1 MNAPIPAGETRHPG
15 LADYG
20 LLFGLSLLW
29 GSSFYAIKVAV
40 EHGMP
45 PMTLA
50 SLRVGIGAVVLL
62 TFARLL
68 GQRPPTF
75 RGRQGKRLWLHILI
89 LGVIGNSLP
98 FFLIASGEQTTTS
111 QLAGILM
118 ATIPIM
124 VVILAHF
131 FTQDERLSLVRF
143 LGVALGFAGMVVLV
157 GVDALRGLGDQVMGQ
172 MLIIGGCISY
182 SLYGV
187 NAKRLPK
194 LPPQMLIGV
203 ILAAGFVAM
212 LPFWLIID
220 RPWTLDWDWHAV
232 LAALWLGIFATGGGN
247 LLYYVL
253 MRRVAVGF
261 ASLNNYLVP
270 VLALGWG
277 YFLLGEQPHL
287 NALVALVL
295 ILLGL
300 ALPRLVAAR
309 RRRVAK
315 TTNPG

>member
-1 MNAPIPAGETRHPG
+1 MNAPSPAETRHPG

-20 LLFGLSLLW
+20 LLIFLSLLW
-29 GSSFYAIKVAV
+29 GSSFLAIKIAV

-45 PMTLA
+45 PLTLA
-50 SLRVGIGAVVLL
+50 SLRVGIGALVLL
-62 TFARLL
+62 AFARLL
-68 GQRPPTF
+68 GQRAPSF
-75 RGRQGKRLWLHILI
+75 QGHQGRGLWLRILV

-98 FFLIASGEQTTTS
+98 FFLIGWGEQTTTS

-118 ATIPIM
+118 ATIPIL

-131 FTQDERLSLVRF
+131 FTHDERLTVVRF
-143 LGVALGFAGMVVLV
+143 AGVALGFSGMIVLV
-157 GVDALRGLGDQVMGQ
+157 GVDALRGLGEQVMGQ

-212 LPFWLIID
+212 LPFWLVID
-220 RPWTLDWDWHAV
+220 RPWTLAWDWHAV
-232 LAALWLGIFATGGGN
+232 LAVIWLGVLSTGAGN

-261 ASLNNYLVP
+261 ASFNNYLVP
-270 VLALGWG
+270 PIALVYG
-277 YFLLGEQPHL
+277 YFILGEQPHL

-300 ALPRLVAAR
+300 ALPRIVAAR
-309 RRRVAK
+309 RRSAEK
-315 TTNPG
+315 PNPG